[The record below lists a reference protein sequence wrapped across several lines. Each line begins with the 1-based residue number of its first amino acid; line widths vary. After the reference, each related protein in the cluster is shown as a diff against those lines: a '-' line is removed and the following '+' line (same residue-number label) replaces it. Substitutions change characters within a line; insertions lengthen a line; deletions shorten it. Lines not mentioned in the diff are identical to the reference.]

1 MLPPEPCAYH
11 DRVKIAHIEA
21 GRHAYG
27 GPCQVRYLLDGLAA
41 RGVENVLL
49 CPPEQPLTRVV
60 TSARVVSV
68 PMRGDHDIGLAPR
81 LMRALSAEAPDVVHV
96 HSRRGADSFGGLAA
110 WLAGVPAVL
119 TRRVESRE
127 PPFWLRWKCRPYG
140 AIVAISQAIAAEL
153 VQAGLAAHRLRVIPS
168 AVDAAR
174 FRPDPAARARL
185 AERFSLRP
193 NELALGLV
201 AQLIERKGHRFA
213 FDAVAALAE
222 RGAPIRLICF
232 GRGPLE
238 AELRTVVRARGLD
251 DRIVFA
257 GFEPDMARWLPG
269 LDALVHPVRREGL
282 GVAVLEA
289 MSAGLPVVAAAAG
302 GLVDVIEDGRDGLL
316 VPAGDATAIAT
327 ALERLLKD
335 QDLRE
340 RLGQA
345 ARQRVSRDFSID
357 AMTNAYAALYR
368 ETLTRPAYV

>member
-1 MLPPEPCAYH
+1 
-11 DRVKIAHIEA
+11 VKIAHIEA

-27 GPCQVRYLLDGLAA
+27 GPRQVQCLLDGLAA
-41 RGVENVLL
+41 RGVDNVLV
-49 CPPEQPLTRVV
+49 CPPEQPLAGAV
-60 TSARVVSV
+60 TSARVVTVS
-68 PMRGDHDIGLAPR
+68 MGGDHDLGLAPR
-81 LMRALSAEAPDVVHV
+81 LARVLAAEAPDVVHV

-110 WLAGVPAVL
+110 GLAGVPAVL
-119 TRRVESRE
+119 TRRVDSRE
-127 PPFWLRWKCRPYG
+127 PRFWLRLKCRPYA
-140 AIVAISQAIAAEL
+140 AIVAISHAIAADL
-153 VQAGLAAHRLRVIPS
+153 ARAGLGTHRLRVIPS
-168 AVDAAR
+168 AVDTTR

-368 ETLTRPAYV
+368 ETLPRPAYV